1 MAKQNVN
8 DQLQR
13 RQSRNAAAERVINQ
27 ETVRKRQIRS
37 WVILVGVIPLTRVIS
52 KFSGNTRVEATAP

>member
-1 MAKQNVN
+1 MAKLNTS

-13 RQSRNAAAERVINQ
+13 RQSRNAAAERLINQ

-37 WVILVGVIPLTRVIS
+37 WAILAGVILAVVLAVMILPGR
-52 KFSGNTRVEATAP
+52 